1 MADAWPRSRWRRVK
15 NRASHEGGSGAG
27 TSVPAPWSGGVSPP
41 LLGKRPLGRSSRDW
55 KLGVRLLTLRL
66 VCVVCL
72 LAGAASAHD
81 ASSYGGVFR
90 SRDLGAAWLNADV
103 GLFLNAAL
111 VIAVDP
117 RDSSHLLAGTDL
129 GLLSSHNGGRTWT
142 AEARD
147 VIIGAVFALAFSP
160 DGDLAICAAASGV
173 FRRDRDGWLRAEVPE
188 SAIPAR
194 ALVAGP
200 TNHRFYLLGRSRL
213 FASEDSGRTFAAVP
227 GFPEAGSPETSE
239 MTALVRIPGSVD
251 GLAAVIDG
259 RAMISHDGGR
269 QWRDTW
275 RNARIGDA
283 DEPVD
288 TIGTDASRPQR
299 IWAAAGGRIV
309 ASDDLGSDWRPI
321 GRPLPEAGARVRGIV
336 ASADARTLLVSSD
349 RGIYRSDDG
358 GDTWMPMEDNLPVHI
373 EAGPLAR
380 DPNDAGVVYAVFSLM
395 PYAEVWR
402 MAVEGG
408 NLLARI
414 EPISLAGGLSFCVL
428 VLMGG
433 SLAALHLSR
442 RRAAAR

>member
-1 MADAWPRSRWRRVK
+1 MTGVVGVGPASPPRSRHLVIGKKQSGLRR
-15 NRASHEGGSGAG
+15 
-27 TSVPAPWSGGVSPP
+27 
-41 LLGKRPLGRSSRDW
+41 
-55 KLGVRLLTLRL
+55 LTIWL
-66 VCVVCL
+66 VCVVSL
-72 LAGAASAHD
+72 LASSASAHD

-117 RDSSHLLAGTDL
+117 RDSSHLLVGTDL
-129 GLLSSHNGGRTWT
+129 GILTSHNGGRSW
-142 AEARD
+142 APEARD

-160 DGDLAICAAASGV
+160 DGELTVGAAANGV
-173 FRRDRDGWLRAEVPE
+173 FRRDQEGWLRAEIPG

-194 ALVAGP
+194 ALIAGP
-200 TNHRFYLLGRSRL
+200 ANHRFYLLGWREL
-213 FASEDSGRTFAAVP
+213 FASEDGGRTYAVVP
-227 GFPEAGSPETSE
+227 GVPEIGE
-239 MTALVRIPGSVD
+239 MTALVTIPGSGD
-251 GLAAVIDG
+251 ILAAVIDG

-269 QWRDTW
+269 TW
-275 RNARIGDA
+275 RNTGFGGAGA
-283 DEPVD
+283 PVD
-288 TIGTDASRPQR
+288 TIATDASRPQR

-309 ASDDLGSDWRPI
+309 VSDDLGSGWHSV
-321 GRPLPEAGARVRGIV
+321 GRSLPEARARVRGIA
-336 ASADARTLLVSSD
+336 ASAEATTLVISSD

-358 GDTWMPMEDNLPVHI
+358 GETWASKEDNLPIHI

-380 DPNDAGVVYAVFSLM
+380 DPNDAGVIYAVFSLM

-414 EPISLAGGLSFCVL
+414 EPISLVGGVSFCG
-428 VLMGG
+428 LMLIGG
-433 SLAALHLSR
+433 CLAALHLSR